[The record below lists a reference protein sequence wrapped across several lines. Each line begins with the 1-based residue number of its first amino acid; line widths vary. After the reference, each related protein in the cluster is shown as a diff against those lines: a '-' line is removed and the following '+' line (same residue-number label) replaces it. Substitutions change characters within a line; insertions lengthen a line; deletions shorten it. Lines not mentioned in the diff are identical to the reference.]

1 MGYTERQLSEMM
13 RDPRYWRDRDPEM
26 IREVTEGFEELYPNC
41 PPASETQGRAVI
53 AAELTSEMCMLEAE
67 RAETR
72 FRQSTDD
79 VARRHDEAMR
89 MQALMFGAY
98 MVGGDTRE
106 RDWVCAQEWAAKAY
120 REATGREW

>member
-1 MGYTERQLSEMM
+1 MSYTEWQLSEMM
-13 RDPRYWRDRDPEM
+13 RDPRYWRDRDPE
-26 IREVTEGFEELYPNC
+26 ISQGHRGVRGVVPELS
-41 PPASETQGRAVI
+41 ASQRDAGPRGDSRRAN
-53 AAELTSEMCMLEAE
+53 LDEMCMLEAE

-72 FRQSTDD
+72 FRQSTDN

-98 MVGGDTRE
+98 MVGGDARE
-106 RDWVCAQEWAAKAY
+106 RDWMCAQEWAAKAY